1 MTNIPAH
8 TFFYQLLENPL
19 VCVISS
25 GLLMPSG
32 IDHAVSLAA
41 GRRCLIIVQPAWQV
55 GRDVCEFIEVTSE
68 IQRHHPYLS
77 FLFICPSIKETE
89 LLLQAGLR
97 ASHVHKNAFIDDS
110 VFRIMDISCKRYP
123 AIHIANIEKFKRHY
137 LAWGIEDIAVITYNF
152 RIEEDLTELSG
163 YKKLGFANFE
173 YSTKIKNLKPE
184 LTPHE
189 VAKIIN
195 ISNCGLILS
204 ESEGANNAST
214 EYLLCG
220 VPVVSTLSI
229 GGRDEF
235 FTSNNSLIVDPNP
248 DAVERAVNF
257 FNSSKVDPHA
267 IRDEVM
273 IKIRKHRKLF
283 LELLSAYSNQNLFL
297 EATEN
302 YWHHIFKNKLRTIV
316 PNIGTNNCV
325 NFLNKS

>member
-152 RIEEDLTELSG
+152 RM
-163 YKKLGFANFE
+163 KK
-173 YSTKIKNLKPE
+173 YI
-184 LTPHE
+184 
-189 VAKIIN
+189 
-195 ISNCGLILS
+195 
-204 ESEGANNAST
+204 
-214 EYLLCG
+214 
-220 VPVVSTLSI
+220 
-229 GGRDEF
+229 D
-235 FTSNNSLIVDPNP
+235 
-248 DAVERAVNF
+248 
-257 FNSSKVDPHA
+257 
-267 IRDEVM
+267 
-273 IKIRKHRKLF
+273 
-283 LELLSAYSNQNLFL
+283 
-297 EATEN
+297 
-302 YWHHIFKNKLRTIV
+302 
-316 PNIGTNNCV
+316 
-325 NFLNKS
+325 